1 MPSTGAPETTFREV
15 RHFLS
20 KHPAALGEERASL
33 MRVLEAFARANEDP
47 STSEN
52 FANGGTDRWDE
63 ITRLLRD
70 PLIEEDD
77 PVLMLALKGFKILSR
92 KHENRMTLGES
103 GVSAVCRVLK
113 KAYANPRVVAEAA
126 NVVLNVCYERPNV
139 DLVIKC
145 GGVPPLVKALCAS
158 DRDLAANAAG
168 AIQSVCFQESGRAA
182 VRETGTAIP
191 SLVSL
196 LASPTVKVQTR
207 AVGALHNLSSDADA
221 IRTIRKQGG
230 IPKLVTLLSNDAP
243 GICGSAAGALQ
254 NVSREVASRAE
265 IKELGAVPLLAEL
278 LPGADLQAQVCAA
291 GALLNILGPELGEK
305 TTDPARAGFGKVLS
319 CTIAL
324 SAVYD
329 SMYGEAP
336 QPPLV

>member
-77 PVLMLALKGFKILSR
+77 PVLMLALKCFKILSR

-196 LASPTVKVQTR
+196 LASPTVKVRRQVETSI
-207 AVGALHNLSSDADA
+207 AAPNGPGADANGAGVMREVSLMADA
-221 IRTIRKQGG
+221 IDGM
-230 IPKLVTLLSNDAP
+230 LSATPAPQMAPAAAPPAPLPSAISAHDLGRMVGTSFGQENADDTDDDEDA
-243 GICGSAAGALQ
+243 
-254 NVSREVASRAE
+254 
-265 IKELGAVPLLAEL
+265 
-278 LPGADLQAQVCAA
+278 
-291 GALLNILGPELGEK
+291 ALLQLTKDVSTLGRVALASLQQQVP
-305 TTDPARAGFGKVLS
+305 PAL
-319 CTIAL
+319 
-324 SAVYD
+324 
-329 SMYGEAP
+329 
-336 QPPLV
+336 